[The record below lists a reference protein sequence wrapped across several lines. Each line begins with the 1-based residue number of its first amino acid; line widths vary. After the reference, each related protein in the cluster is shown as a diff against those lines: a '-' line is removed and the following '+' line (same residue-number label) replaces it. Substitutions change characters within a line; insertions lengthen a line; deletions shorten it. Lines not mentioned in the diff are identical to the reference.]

1 LLKLL
6 SQALGGVSASRD
18 SENTSDDDLRVAM
31 AALLVHASSADG
43 VRSQDESEKIVHLL
57 KERFS
62 LSTQE
67 CSLLMAEGEDKDNE
81 AVDLY
86 QFTRTLTAELD
97 QPGRQKFVK
106 MMWEV
111 ILADGVV
118 DDFEAHLIWRVSDL
132 LGVSTRDRVH
142 LRREVERGDTSE

>member
-1 LLKLL
+1 
-6 SQALGGVSASRD
+6 
-18 SENTSDDDLRVAM
+18 M

-43 VRSQDESEKIVHLL
+43 VRSQDESEKICHLL
-57 KERFS
+57 MERFS
-62 LSTQE
+62 LSAHE
-67 CSLLMAEGEDKDNE
+67 CSLLMAEGEDKNHE

-97 QPGRQKFVK
+97 QSGRQKFMK

-132 LGVSTRDRVH
+132 LGVSTRDRVL
-142 LRREVERGDTSE
+142 LRQEVEGGTHVLCVDT